1 MSILGPAMSV
11 ADVNLD
17 GLEDFYVGGA
27 KGSPGKLFIQRKG
40 SKFYESNSIIWKA
53 DRNSEDV
60 ASLFFDAD
68 SDGDQDLYVVSGGYD
83 YKENSEFL
91 QDRLYINDG
100 NCKFKKSKQA
110 LPDMITSGGV
120 VSSVDFDND
129 GDMDSVS
136 YTHLTL
142 PTILLV

>member
-1 MSILGPAMSV
+1 MSDITEELNINYTHKENDFNDFENESLLPHKMSILGPAMSV
-11 ADVNLD
+11 SDVNLD

-27 KGSPGKLFIQRKG
+27 KGSPGKLFIQSKG
-40 SKFYESNSIIWKA
+40 SKFYESNSITWKA

-100 NCKFKKSKQA
+100 NGKFKKSKQA
-110 LPDMITSGGV
+110 LPRHG
-120 VSSVDFDND
+120 
-129 GDMDSVS
+129 
-136 YTHLTL
+136 
-142 PTILLV
+142 